1 MTRERSDTYD
11 EKKEQI
17 LRKSAALFAQKGY
30 ELTSMIDVANACN
43 ASKSRL
49 YHYFPGKEDLLYGI
63 VKEHTTLLLS
73 ALSGIQEMPV
83 PATERFARFVET
95 FVDIAADSRNEQLVL
110 TNELGHLPP
119 AKLKEML
126 AMESELVTIVSG
138 LLKEINPKRMARA
151 EVKGPY
157 ALLLFG
163 MIIWTFTWYKKTG
176 PIKPHE
182 LAAYISDIFLN
193 GFCSPQPK

>member
-63 VKEHTTLLLS
+63 VKEHTLLLLNS
-73 ALSGIQEMPV
+73 LSGIQAMPV
-83 PATERFARFVET
+83 SATERFSRFVET

-126 AMESELVTIVSG
+126 AMESELVNIVSG
-138 LLKEINPKRMARA
+138 LLHEINPKRMDRA

-163 MIIWTFTWYKKTG
+163 MIIWTFTWYKKSG
-176 PIKPHE
+176 PIKPRE
-182 LAAYISDIFLN
+182 LASYISDIFLN
-193 GFCSPQPK
+193 GFTAPQKK